1 MTLPS
6 RKDARDE
13 RAYSYP
19 AEILHQARVSQLS
32 VPEPDMPHLL
42 AVVDGQKI
50 NIPTLESGVDN
61 AMTRLRSGRGFSFFT
76 LNLDHLVKLREG
88 GAFRSAYAQAT
99 FVSADG
105 APVVRLARRQGA
117 ELVRTTGADLV
128 LPLCAAA
135 QEQGVSIHL
144 FGSSQDS
151 LEAASLELKRRFP
164 RLHIAACESPPMGFD
179 PASPEAEAAARRI
192 ALSGAK
198 ICFLALG
205 APKQEIFAAHAA
217 QKHPG
222 VGFVCIGAA
231 LDFISG
237 RQVRAP
243 AFMQKTG
250 LEWFWRFANHPRRL
264 GLRYAR
270 CALVYA
276 DLALLAPVRRR
287 LSALG
292 LLSRR

>member
-1 MTLPS
+1 
-6 RKDARDE
+6 
-13 RAYSYP
+13 
-19 AEILHQARVSQLS
+19 
-32 VPEPDMPHLL
+32 MPHLL

-50 NIPTLESGVDN
+50 NIPTLESGVSH
-61 AMTRLRSGRGFSFFT
+61 AMERLKSGRGFSFFT

-88 GAFRSAYAQAT
+88 GAFRRAYAQAT

-135 QEQGVSIHL
+135 QEDGVSIHL
-144 FGSSQDS
+144 FGSSPDS
-151 LEAASLELKRRFP
+151 LEAACLELKRRFP

-179 PASPEAEAAARRI
+179 PTSADAEAAARRI
-192 ALSGAK
+192 ALSGAGL
-198 ICFLALG
+198 CFVALG
-205 APKQEIFAAHAA
+205 APKQEIFAVHAA

-243 AFMQKTG
+243 GFMQKTG
-250 LEWFWRFANHPRRL
+250 LEWFWRLANHPRRL

-276 DLALLAPVRRR
+276 DLAVLAPARRKLSAAGLFVRR
-287 LSALG
+287 
-292 LLSRR
+292 

>member
-1 MTLPS
+1 MSPMPN
-6 RKDARDE
+6 RQARPV
-13 RAYSYP
+13 AMQAPLAGLLP
-19 AEILHQARVSQLS
+19 AEPLSQPP
-32 VPEPDMPHLL
+32 VPEPDMPNLL
-42 AVVDGQKI
+42 AVIDGQMI
-50 NIPTLESGVDN
+50 NIPTIESGVRH
-61 AMTRLRSGRGFSFFT
+61 AIGRLKAGLGFSFFT
-76 LNLDHLVKLREG
+76 LNLDHLVKLREES
-88 GAFRSAYAQAT
+88 AFRRAYSQAT

-117 ELVRTTGADLV
+117 ELVRATGADLV

-135 QEQGVSIHL
+135 QDEGVAIHL
-144 FGSSQDS
+144 FGSSPDS

-179 PASPEAEAAARRI
+179 PTSPDAEAAARRI

-205 APKQEIFAAHAA
+205 APKQELFAAHAG

-222 VGFVCIGAA
+222 IGFVCIGAA

-243 AFMQKTG
+243 LLFQKTG
-250 LEWFWRFANHPRRL
+250 LEWFWRLANNPRRL

-270 CALVYA
+270 CALVFG
-276 DLALLAPVRRR
+276 DLAVLAPVRRR
-287 LSALG
+287 LSAAG